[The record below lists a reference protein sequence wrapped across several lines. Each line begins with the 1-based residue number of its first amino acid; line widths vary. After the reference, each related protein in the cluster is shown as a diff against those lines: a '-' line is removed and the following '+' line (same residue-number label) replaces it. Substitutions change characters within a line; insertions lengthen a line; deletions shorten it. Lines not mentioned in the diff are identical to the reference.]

1 MRERFLRN
9 KQIVMHYYIATA
21 MIILFFMFVSR
32 GTPLLDREI
41 TLILM
46 GYLLFFPIVILYT
59 RKYAV
64 HIFLFV
70 LALITGFYSFYHYAV
85 EEHSILNAL
94 YFTFQL
100 YLLTLTDVF
109 TEDGS
114 ALLQYPL
121 IVEIARWSAALYT
134 ISTVFIAMY
143 RMLEMSIILTF
154 YQVFGKHIV
163 VFGYNDRT
171 LGYVEHLR
179 KKKERVVLIAEQVPI
194 ETVDYLEG
202 LKIVVLNLR
211 EDSSEV
217 YTKAALARAKAL
229 MLMYEADMDNLNT
242 YIEIYDYF
250 KMKNI
255 HREQL
260 TVSIQLQSYTSAKL
274 LQDVAH
280 LKEKEEP
287 YFTIRFM
294 NPYERLVENMFER
307 YPISMAQLSGEKAYV
322 FIIGFAELGQQI
334 ARQILIN
341 QQQTDDQSLTI
352 KIVDPHM
359 SRAKKAWDNS
369 YGKEFPQAQLAFQQ
383 FDVMQESLENLIQ
396 QAEKDITHIYACLP
410 EEHLDLWAVI
420 ELSNQFPHI
429 PIYMSFSKDGIAAKW
444 IQSEVSGD
452 RLIYRISTYEDLLED
467 GCE

>member
-21 MIILFFMFVSR
+21 IIILLFMFASR

-143 RMLEMSIILTF
+143 RLLEMSIILTF

-163 VFGYNDRT
+163 V
-171 LGYVEHLR
+171 LVIMI
-179 KKKERVVLIAEQVPI
+179 ER
-194 ETVDYLEG
+194 
-202 LKIVVLNLR
+202 
-211 EDSSEV
+211 
-217 YTKAALARAKAL
+217 
-229 MLMYEADMDNLNT
+229 
-242 YIEIYDYF
+242 
-250 KMKNI
+250 
-255 HREQL
+255 
-260 TVSIQLQSYTSAKL
+260 
-274 LQDVAH
+274 
-280 LKEKEEP
+280 
-287 YFTIRFM
+287 
-294 NPYERLVENMFER
+294 
-307 YPISMAQLSGEKAYV
+307 
-322 FIIGFAELGQQI
+322 
-334 ARQILIN
+334 
-341 QQQTDDQSLTI
+341 
-352 KIVDPHM
+352 
-359 SRAKKAWDNS
+359 
-369 YGKEFPQAQLAFQQ
+369 
-383 FDVMQESLENLIQ
+383 
-396 QAEKDITHIYACLP
+396 
-410 EEHLDLWAVI
+410 
-420 ELSNQFPHI
+420 
-429 PIYMSFSKDGIAAKW
+429 
-444 IQSEVSGD
+444 
-452 RLIYRISTYEDLLED
+452 
-467 GCE
+467 